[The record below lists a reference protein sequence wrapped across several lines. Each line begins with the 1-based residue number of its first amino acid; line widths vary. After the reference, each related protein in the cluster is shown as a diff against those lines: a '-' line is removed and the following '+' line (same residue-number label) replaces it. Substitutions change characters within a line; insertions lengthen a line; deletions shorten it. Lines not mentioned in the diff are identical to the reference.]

1 MIATFVICF
10 KKRFFLH
17 LVNQVSI
24 HCQEFL
30 QISPVRCSLFYQWF
44 MKNCSNLWIYHQ
56 LHKTKGEAII
66 VRKNIPKFNKEKG
79 QIDLLNVFS
88 KKTAKPIQSFCTGLF
103 LVNLEHFQYIN
114 LVFLLF
120 ILNMN
125 FFIANCLETFVQA
138 FFRNNSHKFQA
149 DGQ

>member
-1 MIATFVICF
+1 
-10 KKRFFLH
+10 
-17 LVNQVSI
+17 
-24 HCQEFL
+24 
-30 QISPVRCSLFYQWF
+30 

-125 FFIANCLETFVQA
+125 FFIVNCLETFVQA
-138 FFRNNSHKFQA
+138 FFRNNSHRWPVIIPNIDWFTVIFVFIATSLNKFIFSLVHL
-149 DGQ
+149 